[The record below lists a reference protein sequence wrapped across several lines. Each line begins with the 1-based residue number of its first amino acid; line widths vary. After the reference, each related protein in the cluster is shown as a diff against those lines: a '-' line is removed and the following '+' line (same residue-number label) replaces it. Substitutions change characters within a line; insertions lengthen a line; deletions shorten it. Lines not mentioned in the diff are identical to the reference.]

1 MIEQFFSF
9 DLTGKT
15 LTVKEGDTFCS
26 GKHTFRFI
34 MSPMVHWPEA
44 MMTYDEKDKLL
55 FSADAFGT
63 FNALN
68 AVIIQISS
76 ENTARK
82 FKMY

>member
-1 MIEQFFSF
+1 
-9 DLTGKT
+9 
-15 LTVKEGDTFCS
+15 
-26 GKHTFRFI
+26 
-34 MSPMVHWPEA
+34 
-44 MMTYDEKDKLL
+44 MMTYDEKDKVL

-68 AVIIQISS
+68 GIYSTMNLILTESGLMKRAVIIQISS

>member
-1 MIEQFFSF
+1 
-9 DLTGKT
+9 
-15 LTVKEGDTFCS
+15 
-26 GKHTFRFI
+26 

-44 MMTYDEKDKLL
+44 MMTYDEKDKVL

-63 FNALN
+63 FNALTEIYSTMN
-68 AVIIQISS
+68 LILTESGLMKRAVIIQISS